1 MWPRRLQHQR
11 KENNMA
17 TLMNVNNQAM
27 PMGDNTGAA
36 GDGQTGPKR
45 HFKHIGEL
53 ADESKAKVVI
63 MYRTVPGEPNNCLVV
78 GTKFLPDV
86 YHNALMRAVESE
98 GGQQAEEFADYAGR
112 QTFADGTNMLAML
125 HNDNYIKKFKTN
137 EIMVTYGTGADGR
150 ILLNKLNEVIAKEKG
165 VKVAD
170 LAQKDDAPDT
180 TKKADA
186 KKTTAKK

>member
-1 MWPRRLQHQR
+1 
-11 KENNMA
+11 MA

-36 GDGQTGPKR
+36 GDGQTGPRR

-53 ADESKAKVVI
+53 ADQSKAKVVI

-78 GTKFLPDV
+78 GTKFLPDM
-86 YHNALMRAVESE
+86 YHNGLMKAVESE
-98 GGQQAEEFADYAGR
+98 GGQDADEFADYASR
-112 QTFADGTNMLAML
+112 QTFADGTNMLALL

-137 EIMVTYGTGADGR
+137 EIMVTFGNTPDGR
-150 ILLNKLNEVIAKEKG
+150 ILLNKLNEMVAKEKG
-165 VKVAD
+165 TTVKEMA
-170 LAQKDDAPDT
+170 KDPEAPAKKT

-186 KKTTAKK
+186 KKTTAKE

>member
-1 MWPRRLQHQR
+1 
-11 KENNMA
+11 MA
-17 TLMNVNNQAM
+17 LINVNNQAM

-63 MYRTVPGEPNNCLVV
+63 MYRTVPGEADNCLVV
-78 GTKFLPDV
+78 GTKFLPDL
-86 YHNALMRAVESE
+86 YHNALMKAGESE
-98 GGQQAEEFADYAGR
+98 GGEDADEFADFASR
-112 QTFADGTNMLAML
+112 QTFPDGTNMLAMM

-137 EIMVTYGTGADGR
+137 QIMVTFGNTEDGK
-150 ILLNKLNEVIAKEKG
+150 ILLNKLNEMIAKEKG
-165 VKVAD
+165 VSVKD
-170 LAQKDDAPDT
+170 LAKDPDAVEQKAPAKKT

-186 KKTTAKK
+186 KTTAAKE

>member
-1 MWPRRLQHQR
+1 
-11 KENNMA
+11 MA

-27 PMGDNTGAA
+27 PMGDNTGQA

-53 ADESKAKVVI
+53 ADESIAKVVI

-78 GTKFLPDV
+78 GTKFLPDM
-86 YHNALMRAVESE
+86 YHNALMKAVESE
-98 GGQQAEEFADYAGR
+98 GGQEADELADFLNR
-112 QTFADGTNMLAML
+112 QTFPDGTNMLAML

-137 EIMVTYGTGADGR
+137 EIVVTYGSTDDGR
-150 ILLNKLNEVIAKEKG
+150 ILLNKLNEMIAKDKG
-165 VKVAD
+165 VTVKD
-170 LAQKDDAPDT
+170 LAKDPEAPAKKT

-186 KKTTAKK
+186 KATAKE

>member
-1 MWPRRLQHQR
+1 
-11 KENNMA
+11 MA

-36 GDGQTGPKR
+36 GDGQTGPRR

-53 ADESKAKVVI
+53 ADASKAKVVI
-63 MYRTVPGEPNNCLVV
+63 VYRTVPGESNNCLVV
-78 GTKFLPDV
+78 GTKFLPDM
-86 YHNALMRAVESE
+86 YHNALMKAVESE
-98 GGQQAEEFADYAGR
+98 GGQDADELAEFLGR
-112 QTFADGTNMLAML
+112 QTFPDGTNMLAML

-137 EIMVTYGTGADGR
+137 EIMVTYGSGEDGR
-150 ILLNKLNEVIAKEKG
+150 ILLNKLNEMIAKEKG
-165 VKVAD
+165 VKVSD
-170 LAQKDDAPDT
+170 LAQKDPDAKED